1 MSKKPRHFLKG
12 GGAISPA
19 REKLSHLPD
28 LPGVYLFKDNQESVL
43 YIGKSKSIRDRVRSY
58 FHGSAKHNLRIKLMV
73 SRIHDF
79 SLIVTDTEAE
89 ALILEEQLIKR
100 HHPRYNVALKDGK
113 SYPYCKL
120 TVGEMYPRL
129 VLVREKID
137 SISEYYGPYTSVKD
151 ARQVLKAVMTYFP
164 LRTSK
169 MLLDGKKTYR
179 PCLNFQMK
187 RCLAPCQGD
196 VNLEDYEKI
205 VRQVRLFLKGRDQ
218 ELLQEL
224 EKRMKQSSK
233 KLEFEKSAQ
242 YRDQIQAMRR
252 IFARQMVLDVQG
264 KDQDVFNLYRES
276 DSTGVQ
282 VLFIRNGRLLG
293 TDFFF
298 FENSN
303 KATNDNLLGQV
314 LHRIYMPEGSIVP
327 REILLPFEYSDR
339 KLLEDALN
347 QKSVRRI
354 YVVCPQKGRKKE
366 LVSMAFSNA
375 KVNLSEQRSRFAKNT
390 NILKHV
396 KHEIKLNRLPEV
408 VEAFDISHLS
418 GTMTVA
424 SMVCWKK
431 NSPSNEDYRK
441 YKINNISGPNDFA
454 SMKEVLT
461 RRYSRTLAEG
471 KNLPDLILIDGGKG
485 QINIAAKVLT
495 ELGILQK
502 VDLIGLAKG
511 RSERKRGRSRGK
523 NVDYEY
529 VVKPNQKNV
538 IRMHSNSDVLFFLQ
552 NIRDESHRFAIEFQ
566 RKLKRKNTLHSQ
578 IDNIPGIGPKRR
590 RLLLKHFGSL
600 TGIRHAAL
608 EEILLVP
615 GIPEKL
621 AKEIQSSLKTRKVL

>member
-28 LPGVYLFKDNQESVL
+28 LPGVYLFKDDQESVL
-43 YIGKSKSIRDRVRSY
+43 YIGKSKSIRNRVRSY

-129 VLVREKID
+129 ILVREKID
-137 SISEYYGPYTSVKD
+137 SKSEYYGPYTTVKD

-196 VNLEDYEKI
+196 VSVEDYEKI

-298 FENSN
+298 FEDSSE
-303 KATNDNLLGQV
+303 ATNDNLLGQV

-529 VVKPNQKNV
+529 VVKPNQKNE
-538 IRMHSNSDVLFFLQ
+538 IRMHRNSDVLFFLQ

-566 RKLKRKNTLHSQ
+566 RKLKRKNILHSQ
-578 IDNIPGIGPKRR
+578 IDDIPGIGPKRR

-600 TGIRHAAL
+600 TGLRHAAL
-608 EEILLVP
+608 EEILQVP

-621 AKEIQSSLKTRKVL
+621 AKEIQSSLKN

>member
-12 GGAISPA
+12 GGVISPA

-28 LPGVYLFKDNQESVL
+28 LTGVYLFKDDQKSVL
-43 YIGKSKSIRDRVRSY
+43 YIGKSKSIRNRVRSY

-196 VNLEDYEKI
+196 VSVEDYEKI

-298 FENSN
+298 FEDSSE
-303 KATNDNLLGQV
+303 ATNDNLLGQV

-529 VVKPNQKNV
+529 VVKPNQKNE
-538 IRMHSNSDVLFFLQ
+538 IRMHRNSDVLFFLQ

-600 TGIRHAAL
+600 TGLRHAAL
-608 EEILLVP
+608 EEILQVP

-621 AKEIQSSLKTRKVL
+621 AKEIQSFLKN

>member
-28 LPGVYLFKDNQESVL
+28 LPGVYLFKDDQESVL
-43 YIGKSKSIRDRVRSY
+43 YIGKSKSIRNRVRSY

-196 VNLEDYEKI
+196 VSLEDYEKI

-298 FENSN
+298 FEDSSE
-303 KATNDNLLGQV
+303 ATNDNLLGQV

-366 LVSMAFSNA
+366 LVAMAFGNA

-529 VVKPNQKNV
+529 VVKPNQKNE
-538 IRMHSNSDVLFFLQ
+538 IRMHRNSDVLFFLQ

-600 TGIRHAAL
+600 TGLRHAAL
-608 EEILLVP
+608 EEILQVP

-621 AKEIQSSLKTRKVL
+621 AKEIQSSLKN

>member
-28 LPGVYLFKDNQESVL
+28 LPGVYLFKDDQESVL
-43 YIGKSKSIRDRVRSY
+43 YIGKSKSIRNRVRSY

-196 VNLEDYEKI
+196 VSVEDYEKI

-298 FENSN
+298 FEDSSE
-303 KATNDNLLGQV
+303 ATNDNLLGQV

-461 RRYSRTLAEG
+461 RRYNRTLAEG

-529 VVKPNQKNV
+529 VVKPNQKNE
-538 IRMHSNSDVLFFLQ
+538 IRMHRNSDVLFFLQ

-600 TGIRHAAL
+600 TGLRHAAL
-608 EEILLVP
+608 EEILQVP

-621 AKEIQSSLKTRKVL
+621 AKEIQSSLKN

>member
-12 GGAISPA
+12 GGTISPA

-28 LPGVYLFKDNQESVL
+28 LPGVYLFKDDQESVL
-43 YIGKSKSIRDRVRSY
+43 YIGKSKSIRNRVRSY

-196 VNLEDYEKI
+196 VSVEDYEKI
-205 VRQVRLFLKGRDQ
+205 VRQVRLFLKGRDK

-276 DSTGVQ
+276 DSAGVQ
-282 VLFIRNGRLLG
+282 VLFIRNGRLIG

-298 FENSN
+298 FEDSSE
-303 KATNDNLLGQV
+303 ATNDNLLGQV
-314 LHRIYMPEGSIVP
+314 LHRIYMPGGSIVP

-339 KLLEDALN
+339 KLIEDALN

-375 KVNLSEQRSRFAKNT
+375 KVNLSEQRNRFAKNT

-441 YKINNISGPNDFA
+441 YKINNISGPNDYA

-529 VVKPNQKNV
+529 VVKPNQKNE
-538 IRMHSNSDVLFFLQ
+538 IRMHRNSDVLFFLQ

-600 TGIRHAAL
+600 TGLRHATL
-608 EEILLVP
+608 EEILQVP

-621 AKEIQSSLKTRKVL
+621 AKEIQSSLKN

>member
-28 LPGVYLFKDNQESVL
+28 LPGVYLFKDDQESVL
-43 YIGKSKSIRDRVRSY
+43 YIGKSKSIRNRVRSY

-196 VNLEDYEKI
+196 VSVEDYEKI

-298 FENSN
+298 FEDSSE
-303 KATNDNLLGQV
+303 ATNDNLLGQV

-529 VVKPNQKNV
+529 VVKPNQKNE
-538 IRMHSNSDVLFFLQ
+538 IRMHRNSDVLFFLQ

-578 IDNIPGIGPKRR
+578 IDDIPGIGPKRR

-600 TGIRHAAL
+600 TGLRHAAL
-608 EEILLVP
+608 EEILQVP

-621 AKEIQSSLKTRKVL
+621 AKEIQSSLKN

>member
-1 MSKKPRHFLKG
+1 MIKKPRHFLKG

-28 LPGVYLFKDNQESVL
+28 LPGVYLFKDDQESVL
-43 YIGKSKSIRDRVRSY
+43 YIGKSKSIRNRVRSY
-58 FHGSAKHNLRIKLMV
+58 FHGSAKHDLRIKLMV

-196 VNLEDYEKI
+196 VSVEDYEKI

-298 FENSN
+298 FEDSSE
-303 KATNDNLLGQV
+303 ATNDNLLGQV

-354 YVVCPQKGRKKE
+354 YVLCPQKGRKKE

-511 RSERKRGRSRGK
+511 RSERKRGRSCGK

-529 VVKPNQKNV
+529 VVKPNQKNE
-538 IRMHSNSDVLFFLQ
+538 IRMHRNSDVLFFLQ

-600 TGIRHAAL
+600 TGLRHAAL
-608 EEILLVP
+608 EEILQVP

-621 AKEIQSSLKTRKVL
+621 AKEIQSSLKN

>member
-28 LPGVYLFKDNQESVL
+28 LPGVYLFKDDQESVL
-43 YIGKSKSIRDRVRSY
+43 YIGKSKSIRNRVRSY

-196 VNLEDYEKI
+196 VSVEDYEKI

-298 FENSN
+298 FEDSSE
-303 KATNDNLLGQV
+303 ATNDNLLGQV

-461 RRYSRTLAEG
+461 RRYSRTLEEG

-529 VVKPNQKNV
+529 VVKPNQKNE
-538 IRMHSNSDVLFFLQ
+538 IRMHRNSDVLFFLQ

-578 IDNIPGIGPKRR
+578 IDNIPGIGPKHR

-600 TGIRHAAL
+600 TGLRHAAL
-608 EEILLVP
+608 EEILQVP

-621 AKEIQSSLKTRKVL
+621 AKEIQSSLKN

>member
-28 LPGVYLFKDNQESVL
+28 LPGVYLFKDDQESIL
-43 YIGKSKSIRDRVRSY
+43 YIGKSKSIRNRVRSY

-196 VNLEDYEKI
+196 VSVEDYEKI

-252 IFARQMVLDVQG
+252 IFAKQMVLDVQG

-298 FENSN
+298 FEDSSE
-303 KATNDNLLGQV
+303 ATNDNLLGQV
-314 LHRIYMPEGSIVP
+314 LHRVYMPEGSIVP

-461 RRYSRTLAEG
+461 RRYSRTLVEG

-529 VVKPNQKNV
+529 VVKPNQKNE
-538 IRMHSNSDVLFFLQ
+538 IRMHRNSDVLFFLQ

-600 TGIRHAAL
+600 TGLRHAAL
-608 EEILLVP
+608 EEILQVP

-621 AKEIQSSLKTRKVL
+621 AKEIQSSLKN

>member
-28 LPGVYLFKDNQESVL
+28 LPGVYLFKDDQESVL
-43 YIGKSKSIRDRVRSY
+43 YIGKSKSIRNRVRSY

-196 VNLEDYEKI
+196 VSVEDYEKI

-298 FENSN
+298 FEDSSE
-303 KATNDNLLGQV
+303 ATNDNLLGQV

-529 VVKPNQKNV
+529 VVKPNQKNE
-538 IRMHSNSDVLFFLQ
+538 IRMHRNSDVLFFLQ
-552 NIRDESHRFAIEFQ
+552 NIRDESHRFAIEFL

-600 TGIRHAAL
+600 TGLRHAAL
-608 EEILLVP
+608 EEILQVP

-621 AKEIQSSLKTRKVL
+621 AKEIQSSLKN

>member
-28 LPGVYLFKDNQESVL
+28 LPGVYLFKDDQESVL
-43 YIGKSKSIRDRVRSY
+43 YIGKSKSIRNRIRSY
-58 FHGSAKHNLRIKLMV
+58 FHGSVKHNLRIKLMV

-196 VNLEDYEKI
+196 VSVEDYEKI

-298 FENSN
+298 FEDSSE
-303 KATNDNLLGQV
+303 ATNDNLLGQV

-529 VVKPNQKNV
+529 VVKPNQKNE
-538 IRMHSNSDVLFFLQ
+538 IRMHRNSDVLFFLQ

-566 RKLKRKNTLHSQ
+566 RKLKRKDTLHSQ
-578 IDNIPGIGPKRR
+578 IDDIPGIGPKRR

-600 TGIRHAAL
+600 TGLRQAAL
-608 EEILLVP
+608 DEILQVP

-621 AKEIQSSLKTRKVL
+621 AKEIQSSLKN

>member
-28 LPGVYLFKDNQESVL
+28 LPGVYLFKDDQESVL
-43 YIGKSKSIRDRVRSY
+43 YIGKSKSIQNRVRSY

-129 VLVREKID
+129 ILVREKID

-196 VNLEDYEKI
+196 VSVEDYEKI

-298 FENSN
+298 FEDSSE
-303 KATNDNLLGQV
+303 ATNDNLLGQV

-529 VVKPNQKNV
+529 VVKPNQKNE
-538 IRMHSNSDVLFFLQ
+538 IRMHRNSDVLFFLQ

-600 TGIRHAAL
+600 TGLRHAAL
-608 EEILLVP
+608 EEILQVP

-621 AKEIQSSLKTRKVL
+621 AKEIQSSLEN

>member
-1 MSKKPRHFLKG
+1 MNKETRHSVKG
-12 GGAISPA
+12 GGDISSA
-19 REKLSHLPD
+19 RDKLSNLPN
-28 LPGVYLFKDNQESVL
+28 LPGVYLFKDDQQSIL
-43 YIGKSKSIRDRVRSY
+43 YIGKSKSIRNRVRSY
-58 FHGSAKHNLRIKLMV
+58 FNNSAKHNLRIQLMV

-129 VLVREKID
+129 MLVRENID
-137 SISEYYGPYTSVKD
+137 AKSEYYGPYPSVKD

-169 MLLDGKKTYR
+169 MLLDGNKTYR
-179 PCLNFQMK
+179 PCLNFQMR
-187 RCLAPCQGD
+187 RCLAPCRG
-196 VNLEDYEKI
+196 VVSVEEYGKV
-205 VRQVRLFLKGRDQ
+205 VRQVRLFLKGRDK
-218 ELLQEL
+218 ELLREL
-224 EKRMKQSSK
+224 EQRMEQSSK
-233 KLEFEKSAQ
+233 KLEYEKSAH
-242 YRDQIQAMRR
+242 YRDQIQAMSR
-252 IFARQMVLDVQG
+252 IFERQMVIDVKG
-264 KDQDVFNLYRES
+264 KDQDVFNLFHDA

-298 FENSN
+298 FEDSSE
-303 KATNDNLLGQV
+303 ASADNLLGQA

-327 REILLPFEYSDR
+327 REILLPFEYTDR

-347 QKSVRRI
+347 KKSERRV

-366 LVSMAFSNA
+366 LVTMAYNNA
-375 KVNLSEQRSRFAKNT
+375 KVNLSEERRRYTKNT

-396 KHEIKLNRLPEV
+396 KYELKLNRLPEV

-424 SMVCWKK
+424 SMVCWKN
-431 NSPSNEDYRK
+431 NSASNKDYRK
-441 YKINNISGPNDFA
+441 YKIKSISGPDDFA

-461 RRYSRTLAEG
+461 RRYKRTLAEG
-471 KNLPDLILIDGGKG
+471 EKLPDLILIDGGKG
-485 QINIAAKVLT
+485 QINIAEKVLA
-495 ELGILQK
+495 ELGILRK

-511 RSERKRGRSRGK
+511 RSARKMGRSRGQ

-529 VVKPNQKNV
+529 VVKPKQKNE
-538 IRMHSNSDVLFFLQ
+538 IRMRRNSDVLYFLQ

-566 RKLKRKNTLHSQ
+566 RILKRKDTMHSR
-578 IDNIPGIGPKRR
+578 IDDLQGIGPKRR

-600 TGIRHAAL
+600 TGLRQASL
-608 EEILLVP
+608 DEIIQVP
-615 GIPEKL
+615 GIPQNL
-621 AKEIQSSLKTRKVL
+621 AQEIQDFLQS

>member
-28 LPGVYLFKDNQESVL
+28 LPGVYLFKDDQESVL
-43 YIGKSKSIRDRVRSY
+43 YIGKSKSIRNRVRSY
-58 FHGSAKHNLRIKLMV
+58 FHGSVKHNLRIKLMV

-151 ARQVLKAVMTYFP
+151 ARQVLKAVMTYFQ

-196 VNLEDYEKI
+196 VSVEDYEKI

-224 EKRMKQSSK
+224 EKRMMQSSK

-298 FENSN
+298 FEDSSE
-303 KATNDNLLGQV
+303 ATNDNLLGQV

-347 QKSVRRI
+347 QKSSRRI

-485 QINIAAKVLT
+485 QINIAAKVLA

-529 VVKPNQKNV
+529 VVKPNQKNE
-538 IRMHSNSDVLFFLQ
+538 IRMHRNSDVLFFLQ

-600 TGIRHAAL
+600 TGLRHAAL
-608 EEILLVP
+608 EEILQVP

-621 AKEIQSSLKTRKVL
+621 AKEIQSSLKN

>member
-28 LPGVYLFKDNQESVL
+28 LPGVYLFKDDQESVL
-43 YIGKSKSIRDRVRSY
+43 YIGKSKSIRNRVRSY

-196 VNLEDYEKI
+196 VSVEDYEKI

-298 FENSN
+298 FEDSSE
-303 KATNDNLLGQV
+303 ATNDNLLGQV

-529 VVKPNQKNV
+529 VVKPNQKNE
-538 IRMHSNSDVLFFLQ
+538 IRMHRNSDVLFFLQ

-566 RKLKRKNTLHSQ
+566 RKLKRKDTLHSQ
-578 IDNIPGIGPKRR
+578 IDDIPGIGPKRR

-600 TGIRHAAL
+600 TGLRHAAL
-608 EEILLVP
+608 EEILQVP

-621 AKEIQSSLKTRKVL
+621 AKEIQSSLKN

>member
-28 LPGVYLFKDNQESVL
+28 LPGVYLFKDDQESVL
-43 YIGKSKSIRDRVRSY
+43 YIGKSKSIRNRVRSY

-196 VNLEDYEKI
+196 VSVEDYEKI

-298 FENSN
+298 FENSSE
-303 KATNDNLLGQV
+303 ATNDNLLGQV

-529 VVKPNQKNV
+529 VVKPNQKNE
-538 IRMHSNSDVLFFLQ
+538 IRMHRNSDVLFFLQ

-600 TGIRHAAL
+600 TGLRHAAL
-608 EEILLVP
+608 EEILQVP

-621 AKEIQSSLKTRKVL
+621 AKEIQSSLKN

>member
-1 MSKKPRHFLKG
+1 MIKKPRHFLKG

-28 LPGVYLFKDNQESVL
+28 LPGVYLFKDDQESVL
-43 YIGKSKSIRDRVRSY
+43 YIGKSKSIQNRVRSY

-73 SRIHDF
+73 SHIHDF

-196 VNLEDYEKI
+196 VSVEDYEKI

-298 FENSN
+298 FEDSSE
-303 KATNDNLLGQV
+303 ATNDNLLGQV

-461 RRYSRTLAEG
+461 RRYNRTLAEG

-529 VVKPNQKNV
+529 VVKPNQKNE
-538 IRMHSNSDVLFFLQ
+538 IRMHRNSDVLFFLQ

-600 TGIRHAAL
+600 TGLRHAAL
-608 EEILLVP
+608 EEILQVP

-621 AKEIQSSLKTRKVL
+621 AKEIQSSLEN

>member
-12 GGAISPA
+12 GGTISPA

-28 LPGVYLFKDNQESVL
+28 LPGVYLFKDDQESVL
-43 YIGKSKSIRDRVRSY
+43 YIGKSKSIRNRVRSY

-196 VNLEDYEKI
+196 VSVEDYEKI

-298 FENSN
+298 FEDSSE
-303 KATNDNLLGQV
+303 ATNDNLLGQV

-485 QINIAAKVLT
+485 QIKIAAKVLT

-529 VVKPNQKNV
+529 VVKPNQKNE
-538 IRMHSNSDVLFFLQ
+538 IRMHRNSDVLFFLQ

-600 TGIRHAAL
+600 TGLRHAAL
-608 EEILLVP
+608 EEILQVP

-621 AKEIQSSLKTRKVL
+621 AKEIQSSLKN

>member
-1 MSKKPRHFLKG
+1 MNKPTRHAEASG
-12 GGAISPA
+12 GTTTPA
-19 REKLSHLPD
+19 QEKLSHLPD
-28 LPGVYLFKDNQESVL
+28 LPGVYLFRDEQQSIL
-43 YIGKSKSIRDRVRSY
+43 YIGKSKTLRNRVRSY
-58 FHGSAKHNLRIKLMV
+58 FHVSAKHNLRIQLMV

-79 SLIVTDTEAE
+79 SLIITDTEAE

-120 TVGEMYPRL
+120 TVGEMFPRL
-129 VLVREKID
+129 YLVREKID
-137 SISEYYGPYTSVKD
+137 PKSEYYGPYTSVKD

-179 PCLNFQMK
+179 PCLNFQMQ
-187 RCLAPCQGD
+187 RCLAPCRG
-196 VNLEDYEKI
+196 VISAEEYAKV

-224 EKRMKQSSK
+224 EKRMEQTSK
-233 KLEFEKSAQ
+233 KLEFEKSAL

-252 IFARQMVLDVQG
+252 IFERQMVLDVKG

-298 FENSN
+298 FEDSSE
-303 KATNDNLLGQV
+303 ASDDNLLGQA

-347 QKSVRRI
+347 KKSKRRVH
-354 YVVCPQKGRKKE
+354 VVCPQKGRKKE

-375 KVNLSEQRSRFAKNT
+375 KVNLSEQRIRSSKNK
-390 NILKHV
+390 NVLQHV
-396 KHEIKLNRLPEV
+396 KYELKLNRLPEV

-431 NSPSNEDYRK
+431 NAPSNKDYRK
-441 YKINNISGPNDFA
+441 YKITSISGPDDFA

-461 RRYSRTLAEG
+461 RRYKRTLAEG
-471 KNLPDLILIDGGKG
+471 KKLPDLILVDGGKG
-485 QINIAAKVLT
+485 QISIAVKVLT
-495 ELGILQK
+495 DLDILRK

-511 RSERKRGRSRGK
+511 RSEKKRGRSRGQ

-529 VVKPNQKNV
+529 VVKPN
-538 IRMHSNSDVLFFLQ
+538 
-552 NIRDESHRFAIEFQ
+552 
-566 RKLKRKNTLHSQ
+566 
-578 IDNIPGIGPKRR
+578 
-590 RLLLKHFGSL
+590 
-600 TGIRHAAL
+600 
-608 EEILLVP
+608 
-615 GIPEKL
+615 
-621 AKEIQSSLKTRKVL
+621 

>member
-12 GGAISPA
+12 GGDITPA

-28 LPGVYLFKDNQESVL
+28 LPGVYLFKDDQESVL
-43 YIGKSKSIRDRVRSY
+43 YIGKSKSIQNRVRSY
-58 FHGSAKHNLRIKLMV
+58 FHGSAKHNFRIKLMV

-196 VNLEDYEKI
+196 VSVEDYEKI

-298 FENSN
+298 FEDSSE
-303 KATNDNLLGQV
+303 ATNDNLLGQV

-339 KLLEDALN
+339 KLLEDVLN

-529 VVKPNQKNV
+529 VVKPNQKNE
-538 IRMHSNSDVLFFLQ
+538 IRMHRNSDVLFFLQ

-578 IDNIPGIGPKRR
+578 IDNIPGIGPIRR

-600 TGIRHAAL
+600 TGLRHAAL
-608 EEILLVP
+608 EEILQVP

-621 AKEIQSSLKTRKVL
+621 AKEIQNSLKN

>member
-1 MSKKPRHFLKG
+1 MNKETRHAVKG
-12 GGAISPA
+12 GGDISSA
-19 REKLSHLPD
+19 RDKLSNLPN
-28 LPGVYLFKDNQESVL
+28 LPGVYLFKDDQQSIL
-43 YIGKSKSIRDRVRSY
+43 YIGKSKSIRNRVRSY
-58 FHGSAKHNLRIKLMV
+58 FNNSAKHNLRIQLMV

-129 VLVREKID
+129 MLVREKID
-137 SISEYYGPYTSVKD
+137 AKSEYYGPYPSVKD

-187 RCLAPCQGD
+187 RCLAPCRG
-196 VNLEDYEKI
+196 VVSVEEYGKV
-205 VRQVRLFLKGRDQ
+205 VRQVRLFLKGRDK
-218 ELLQEL
+218 ELLREL
-224 EKRMKQSSK
+224 EQRMEQSSK
-233 KLEFEKSAQ
+233 KLEYEKSAQ
-242 YRDQIQAMRR
+242 YRDQIRAMSR
-252 IFARQMVLDVQG
+252 IFERQMVLDVKG
-264 KDQDVFNLYRES
+264 KDQDVFNLFREA

-298 FENSN
+298 FEDSSE
-303 KATNDNLLGQV
+303 ASADNLLGQA

-327 REILLPFEYSDR
+327 SEILLPFEYTDR

-347 QKSVRRI
+347 KKSERRV

-366 LVSMAFSNA
+366 LVTMAYNNA
-375 KVNLSEQRSRFAKNT
+375 KVNLSEERRRYAKNT

-396 KHEIKLNRLPEV
+396 KYELKLNRLPEV

-424 SMVCWKK
+424 SMVCWKN
-431 NSPSNEDYRK
+431 NSASNKDYRK
-441 YKINNISGPNDFA
+441 YKIKSISGPDDFA

-461 RRYSRTLAEG
+461 RRYKRALAEG
-471 KNLPDLILIDGGKG
+471 EKLPDLILIDGGKG
-485 QINIAAKVLT
+485 QINIAEKVLA
-495 ELGILQK
+495 ELGILRK

-511 RSERKRGRSRGK
+511 RSARKMGRSRGQ

-529 VVKPNQKNV
+529 VVKPKQKNE
-538 IRMHSNSDVLFFLQ
+538 IRMRRNSDVLYFLQ

-566 RKLKRKNTLHSQ
+566 RKLKRKDTLHSR
-578 IDNIPGIGPKRR
+578 IDDLQGIGPKRR

-600 TGIRHAAL
+600 TGLRQASL
-608 EEILLVP
+608 DEIMQVP
-615 GIPEKL
+615 GIPQNL
-621 AKEIQSSLKTRKVL
+621 AQEIQDFLQS